1 MSRKGY
7 FIISAILFVLAIGLV
22 VCGVLMFNALPDGYT
37 AGTNSST
44 KHDLIGMGLCWCFIL
59 AFGCLA
65 GAIGMLAAGLSYK
78 GYDW

>member
-1 MSRKGY
+1 MSKKGY

-37 AGTNSST
+37 AGTST
-44 KHDLIGMGLCWCFIL
+44 KCDLMGVGLSFCFIFAL
-59 AFGCLA
+59 GCFA
-65 GAIGMLAAGLSYK
+65 GAIGMLAGGLSYK